1 MKLSVLTPS
10 YQCED
15 YIQRAYD
22 NLCSQT
28 HGDWE
33 WVFVNDGST
42 DGTEALINKIAEN
55 DSRVKVF
62 SYGKNLGRGS
72 ARNFGVEHSSTDFI
86 VVWDVDDLYHEERL
100 EKIAKA
106 FTNGFDYFCSYVLI
120 SDMSLKLKGA
130 RHFKTQKDN
139 LDARFVHATLAFNKA
154 LSTSLNYP
162 ETMRAGEDLKIMLI
176 LQSQFKGFY
185 CKEYLMI
192 YFEDR
197 EVNVFKT
204 IDVVKSRLSTLKA
217 INENFKV
224 VELRALRGEIF
235 KVKSKILILYILSL
249 VPSMYLLTVKFR
261 SIQFID
267 SSIINQGHL
276 NIFNE
281 FIGKR

>member
-1 MKLSVLTPS
+1 
-10 YQCED
+10 
-15 YIQRAYD
+15 
-22 NLCSQT
+22 
-28 HGDWE
+28 
-33 WVFVNDGST
+33 
-42 DGTEALINKIAEN
+42 
-55 DSRVKVF
+55 
-62 SYGKNLGRGS
+62 
-72 ARNFGVEHSSTDFI
+72 
-86 VVWDVDDLYHEERL
+86 
-100 EKIAKA
+100 
-106 FTNGFDYFCSYVLI
+106 
-120 SDMSLKLKGA
+120 
-130 RHFKTQKDN
+130 
-139 LDARFVHATLAFNKA
+139 
-154 LSTSLNYP
+154 
-162 ETMRAGEDLKIMLI
+162 MRAGEDLRIMLI

-249 VPSMYLLTVKFR
+249 VPPMYLLTVKFR